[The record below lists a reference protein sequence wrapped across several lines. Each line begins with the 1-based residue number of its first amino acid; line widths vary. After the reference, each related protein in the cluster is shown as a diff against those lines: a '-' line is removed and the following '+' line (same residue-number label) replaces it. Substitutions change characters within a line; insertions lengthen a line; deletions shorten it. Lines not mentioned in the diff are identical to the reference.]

1 MKRLRLSAALACA
14 AALLAALPALAP
26 ASVQVGS
33 SGWQWGNPLP
43 QGNTLRSISFAGANG
58 YAAGDF
64 GTLLRTTD
72 GGTTWSGLLSGTF
85 TNLSEVQ
92 AIDPDAVFAARRLR
106 RAALERRRRH
116 LHARGLHA
124 GRVELQG
131 AVRGRLVHQPRHRL
145 PRADRRHHPAH
156 RQQRRHLRPE
166 EPAAR
171 APALRAGRRP
181 RSTCASS
188 PTRSAS
194 ARPRTARSTARPTA
208 RTRGASSATP
218 PAPCARSSSSTPS
231 NGFAVGD
238 GSLFLVTK
246 DGGATWTPKDIGIPP
261 TNLRSISCA
270 TLTLCVM
277 TTEPG
282 TALVRTDD
290 GGATATARHAL
301 ARTRSSPPASPR
313 RRASPRAAPP
323 APRRSPTTR
332 G

>member
-92 AIDPDAVFAARRLR
+92 AIDPDAVFAAGGLR

-124 GRVELQG
+124 RSS
-131 AVRGRLVHQPRHRL
+131 
-145 PRADRRHHPAH
+145 RA
-156 RQQRRHLRPE
+156 
-166 EPAAR
+166 
-171 APALRAGRRP
+171 
-181 RSTCASS
+181 
-188 PTRSAS
+188 
-194 ARPRTARSTARPTA
+194 
-208 RTRGASSATP
+208 
-218 PAPCARSSSSTPS
+218 ARSSS
-231 NGFAVGD
+231 
-238 GSLFLVTK
+238 
-246 DGGATWTPKDIGIPP
+246 
-261 TNLRSISCA
+261 
-270 TLTLCVM
+270 
-277 TTEPG
+277 
-282 TALVRTDD
+282 
-290 GGATATARHAL
+290 
-301 ARTRSSPPASPR
+301 PPAGSST
-313 RRASPRAAPP
+313 ASPASSR
-323 APRRSPTTR
+323 
-332 G
+332 